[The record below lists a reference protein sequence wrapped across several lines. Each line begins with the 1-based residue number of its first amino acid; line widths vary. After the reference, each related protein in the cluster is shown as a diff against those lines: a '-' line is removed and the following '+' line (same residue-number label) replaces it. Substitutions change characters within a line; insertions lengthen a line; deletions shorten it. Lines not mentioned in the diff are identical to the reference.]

1 VLVTSRSAA
10 EYRAM
15 FGLPAGASS
24 GTVLDC
30 SAGGASF
37 AAETGDDVVAV
48 DPSYAAG
55 RAALADGVRAALADG
70 DRIIAAHADRFDWSW
85 YGERAARAAMR
96 TAAAAAFLAD
106 LARRPG
112 RYVAGAL
119 PHLPLRTGSV
129 DLALCSHLLF
139 TWADRFDEHWH
150 RRALLELAR
159 VARREVRVYPLVV
172 QGTGDPVPFLDG
184 LRADLQAAGLPTTLQ
199 PVPYRF
205 QRGAIRMLVVDTTG
219 R

>member
-1 VLVTSRSAA
+1 MLVTSRSAA

-15 FGLPAGASS
+15 FGLPADASP

-150 RRALLELAR
+150 RRALLDLAR

-184 LRADLQAAGLPTTLQ
+184 LCADLHAAGLPTTLQ
-199 PVPYRF
+199 RVPYRF
-205 QRGAIRMLVVDTTG
+205 QRGADQMLVVDTSG
-219 R
+219 G

>member
-1 VLVTSRSAA
+1 VLVTSRSTA

-15 FGLPAGASS
+15 FDLPPGRLPGAI
-24 GTVLDC
+24 LDC
-30 SAGGASF
+30 CAGGAGF
-37 AAETGDDVVAV
+37 AAETEGVVAV
-48 DPSYAAG
+48 DPWYATG
-55 RAALADGVRAALADG
+55 RAAMAADVRASLADG
-70 DRIIAAHADRFDWSW
+70 DRIIAANADRFDWSW
-85 YGERAARAAMR
+85 YGERPTRAAMR
-96 TAAAAAFLAD
+96 TAAAGSFLAD
-106 LARRPG
+106 LTRRPS

-119 PHLPLRTGSV
+119 PHLPLATGSV

-150 RRALLELAR
+150 RAALIELAR

-172 QGTGDPVPFLDG
+172 QGSGEPVPFLAG
-184 LRADLQAAGLPTTLQ
+184 LRADLRAAGLPTALR

-205 QRGAIRMLVVDTTG
+205 QRGAEEMLVVDTTG

>member
-1 VLVTSRSAA
+1 MLVTSRSAA

-15 FGLPAGASS
+15 FGLPSGALP
-24 GTVLDC
+24 GPVLDC

-37 AAETGDDVVAV
+37 AAETGDEVVAV
-48 DPSYAAG
+48 DPSYVAG
-55 RAALADGVRAALADG
+55 RAALVAGVRAALVDG
-70 DRIIAAHADRFDWSW
+70 DRIIASHADRFDWSW
-85 YGERAARAAMR
+85 YGGRSERAAMR
-96 TAAAAAFLAD
+96 TGAAAAFLAD

-119 PHLPLRTGSV
+119 PHLPLGTGSV
-129 DLALCSHLLF
+129 ELALCSHLLF

-150 RRALLELAR
+150 RAALIELAR

-172 QGTGDPVPFLDG
+172 KGTGDPVPFLDG
-184 LRADLQAAGLPTTLQ
+184 LRADLHAAGLPSTLR

-205 QRGAIRMLVVDTTG
+205 QRGADRMLVVDTSG